1 MNKRLSRR
9 LDKLEAKAELIQ
21 AESKAKK
28 AKLLRLEQLEK
39 ENSKIAHY
47 FETRSLFEKIYYS
60 VYDFLIQPKV
70 EKTIYDFK
78 HFVNYLNCICSTVGN
93 QL

>member
-1 MNKRLSRR
+1 MDMLRNEEIMNKRLSRR

-39 ENSKIAHY
+39 ENSPTLVTLVGIITSSKPLRANALLAMLLKLSGNVMPVR
-47 FETRSLFEKIYYS
+47 FM
-60 VYDFLIQPKV
+60 QP
-70 EKTIYDFK
+70 
-78 HFVNYLNCICSTVGN
+78 
-93 QL
+93 

>member
-39 ENSKIAHY
+39 ENSIEAMFLRAELEYGRKLGLIDIYAIAQARKSKLD
-47 FETRSLFEKIYYS
+47 ETERK
-60 VYDFLIQPKV
+60 
-70 EKTIYDFK
+70 
-78 HFVNYLNCICSTVGN
+78 
-93 QL
+93 